1 MPPKAAVAAVAPVEK
16 RDGAKVAYV
25 LLPLLG
31 DDSVKVFLNTS
42 CRADIFM
49 DNALTTVAKEVSKR
63 IVASESAL
71 AAAKALAA
79 AQPDGPSHDSS
90 LISDLLTR
98 LKECSELLAS
108 ASVASMDLV
117 EVSNSAKV
125 VFEDMAGS
133 ASEVVGPSRVYRLE
147 KKV

>member
-1 MPPKAAVAAVAPVEK
+1 LAH
-16 RDGAKVAYV
+16 
-25 LLPLLG
+25 
-31 DDSVKVFLNTS
+31 
-42 CRADIFM
+42 
-49 DNALTTVAKEVSKR
+49 ALTAVAKEVSKR
-63 IVASESAL
+63 IVASETAL
-71 AAAKALAA
+71 AAAKVLAA
-79 AQPDGPSHDSS
+79 AQPDGPSLDS
-90 LISDLLTR
+90 LSDLLTR

>member
-31 DDSVKVFLNTS
+31 DDSVQVVLNTS
-42 CRADIFM
+42 CRADLFI

-79 AQPDGPSHDSS
+79 AQPDGPSLDS
-90 LISDLLTR
+90 LSDLLTR

>member
-31 DDSVKVFLNTS
+31 DDSVQVILNTS
-42 CRADIFM
+42 CRVDVFI

-63 IVASESAL
+63 IVASETAL
-71 AAAKALAA
+71 AAAKVLAA
-79 AQPDGPSHDSS
+79 AQPDGPSLDS
-90 LISDLLTR
+90 LSDLLTR